1 METVSEP
8 RLREARFTALAHDVG
23 EPLRR
28 YVVRRVPADAVD
40 DVLADVML
48 VLWRRLDDVPD
59 DDPLP
64 WSYAVARGC
73 LANARRSA
81 QRQLR
86 LVERIARVDPPRPPS
101 EEADADDRDVLAAL
115 DALRE
120 LDREVVRLWAWE
132 GLAPREIAL
141 ATGLTPNAVSI
152 RLHKAKKRL
161 AAALGKAQ
169 PGKDAPL
176 AGQETGEGRRPR

>member
-1 METVSEP
+1 MSEP
-8 RLREARFTALAHDVG
+8 QLREERFTVLARQVG

-28 YVVRRVPADAVD
+28 YVVRRAPADAVP

-48 VLWRRLDDVPD
+48 VLWRRFDDVPA

-64 WSYAVARGC
+64 WAYAVARGC
-73 LANARRSA
+73 LANHRRSG

-86 LVERIARVDPPRPPS
+86 LVERIARVDPPRAAS
-101 EEADADDRDVLAAL
+101 EDADHPEVHAAL
-115 DALRE
+115 ATLRE
-120 LDREVVRLWAWE
+120 LDREVVQLWAWE
-132 GLAPREIAL
+132 GLQPREIAL

-161 AAALGKAQ
+161 AAELGKDRT
-169 PGKDAPL
+169 P